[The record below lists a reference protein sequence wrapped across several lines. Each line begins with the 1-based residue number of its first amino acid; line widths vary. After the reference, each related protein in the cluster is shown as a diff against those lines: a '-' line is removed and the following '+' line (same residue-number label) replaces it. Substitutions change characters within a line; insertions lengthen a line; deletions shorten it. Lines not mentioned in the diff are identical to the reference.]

1 MKKCKMISGLVLMGM
16 CVLGVSVAQGGTI
29 GRSYVD
35 GGYQLVRL
43 GSYDG
48 GDNVLDQGWMGVR
61 LGGLENM
68 DAVFSFAGGT
78 LDGYTI
84 RSLTAGFQPYFK
96 PEEGIYK
103 VFADVRV
110 IYTDVTND
118 GSDYSES
125 GVGVMGG
132 IGSELDLIP
141 DTLSILG
148 EFAYIS
154 ESANIKSEDDF
165 KIMGSIN
172 YWATKWLMLE
182 AGMGYGTTTED
193 FTLTLGLGVGF

>member
-1 MKKCKMISGLVLMGM
+1 MKKSKIVSGVVLMGM
-16 CVLGVSVAQGGTI
+16 CAFGTSVAQGGVL

-35 GGYQLVRL
+35 GGYQMVRL

-48 GDNVLDQGWMGVR
+48 GDNVLDQGWLGVR

-68 DAVFSFAGGT
+68 DAVFSFSSGS
-78 LDGYTI
+78 LDGYAI
-84 RSLTAGFQPYFK
+84 RSLNAGFQPYYK

-172 YWATKWLMLE
+172 YWPIKWLMLE